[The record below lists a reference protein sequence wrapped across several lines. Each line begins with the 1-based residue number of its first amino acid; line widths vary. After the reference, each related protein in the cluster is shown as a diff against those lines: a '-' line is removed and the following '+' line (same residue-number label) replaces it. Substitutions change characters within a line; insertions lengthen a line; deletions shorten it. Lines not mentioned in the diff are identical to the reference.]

1 MKKTQYFVEPD
12 VILHDDVEHLDAG
25 VDGRDLEGRDEKFF
39 DVLRSTVVGVH
50 LQAMRS
56 ADARF
61 RKIILK
67 MNCFVI
73 SNKMYNGDFD
83 SKHLLR
89 CLERAYNVLVLLSS
103 KDT

>member
-1 MKKTQYFVEPD
+1 MNKTQYFVEPD

-39 DVLRSTVVGVH
+39 DVFTSTVMRVH

-67 MNCFVI
+67 MNHYVI
-73 SNKMYNGDFD
+73 SNKMYN
-83 SKHLLR
+83 
-89 CLERAYNVLVLLSS
+89 
-103 KDT
+103 